1 MSESLVGTIT
11 SRDIAVLG
19 DLKYGFIGVET
30 DNHHRLKVK
39 ISAHTHWDDLNVGD
53 RVRVVGTLLQKDR
66 IFTAEEV
73 SKIS

>member
-1 MSESLVGTIT
+1 MSESLVGTII

-19 DLKYGFIGVET
+19 DLTYGFIGIET
-30 DNHHRLKVK
+30 DNHQTLKVK

-53 RVRVVGTLLQKDR
+53 RVRVVGTLFHKDR

>member
-1 MSESLVGTIT
+1 MSESLIGTIT

-19 DLKYGFIGVET
+19 DLTYGFIGIKTE
-30 DNHHRLKVK
+30 NHQTLKVK

-66 IFTAEEV
+66 IFAAEEV
-73 SKIS
+73 SKVS